1 MKQHI
6 DLEQLRTIAQ
16 KNDYDTFAEF
26 YRLIRNDKN
35 TSYNS
40 IKRFYDRL
48 RNGETL
54 GFDKLLSEINIG
66 KLIEILNNKTNIIF
80 IECVE
85 NRDGKDYWSVE
96 ASVNESSRFQL
107 IDALYS
113 DVCQILGVNY

>member
-35 TSYNS
+35 TSYNG

-48 RNGETL
+48 RSYETL

-66 KLIEILNNKTNIIF
+66 KLIDIASEDDSIDIKGYILANTWLVETKAACY
-80 IECVE
+80 IEDNLV
-85 NRDGKDYWSVE
+85 
-96 ASVNESSRFQL
+96 
-107 IDALYS
+107 DALFIAMCRVLEVKYE
-113 DVCQILGVNY
+113 